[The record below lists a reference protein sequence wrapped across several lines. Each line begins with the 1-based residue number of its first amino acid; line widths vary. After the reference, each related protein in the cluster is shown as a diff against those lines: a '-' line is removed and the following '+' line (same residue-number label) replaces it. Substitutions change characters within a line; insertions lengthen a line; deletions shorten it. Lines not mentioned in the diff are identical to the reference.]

1 MTWVAGADGCRGGW
15 FRAARE
21 TETGELVF
29 HVVAHA
35 ADLVAVPP
43 RPRILGIDIPIGLTE
58 AGRRDCDTAA
68 RKLLGHP
75 RASSVFPAPVRP
87 ALKAAT
93 RLEASDIT
101 QRLDGRRVGA
111 QAWNIYAKI
120 REVDELLQRQTRLR
134 ERIREVHPEVAFCAW
149 SGGKA
154 IVPGKKTTKGQ
165 AQRLKLAEAWLAEG
179 VLAAA
184 RGNHLKKT
192 VADDDILDAI
202 AVLWTATRIHRGEA
216 RTLPELPPLDA
227 TGLRMKIVY

>member
-1 MTWVAGADGCRGGW
+1 MAWVAGADGCRAGW

-21 TETGELVF
+21 TETGELAF
-29 HVVAHA
+29 HVVERG
-35 ADLVAVPP
+35 ADLAALPP

-68 RKLLGHP
+68 RKLLGRP
-75 RASSVFPAPVRP
+75 RASSVFPAPIRP

-120 REVDELLQRQTRLR
+120 REVDELLQRDTRLR
-134 ERIREVHPEVAFCAW
+134 ERIREVHPEVAFWAW
-149 SGGKA
+149 SGGKSIA
-154 IVPGKKTTKGQ
+154 PGKKTRDGQ
-165 AQRLKLAEAWLAEG
+165 ARRQRLAEAWLGEG

-184 RGNHLKKT
+184 RGDRLKKT

-202 AVLWTATRIHRGEA
+202 AVLWTASRIYRGEA

-227 TGLRMKIVY
+227 TGLRMEIVY